1 MNKNLLLL
9 LLLLLAGEVLFSQ
22 NINGRY
28 SSSVY
33 IFERFDSS
41 YTSQNHLRAFQ
52 MLNLNLNYSNIS
64 LRSNLNL
71 ETDFA
76 QKMVSDPRVRFYNL
90 YLEARNVFD
99 IANIKIGRQP
109 IINSVVGGLMDG
121 ASVSLNKYDFKLSG
135 FLGGNV
141 PAYQKLELIENFS
154 DNYIAGAKLSTSILE
169 KFQFAIGYLNK
180 NFKPTDYKALRLDPN
195 LNPIQVLISNKS
207 NQFHYL
213 SGEVSYFSEN
223 FLFINSRYEYD
234 LNYKQTSKVEL
245 DTRYE
250 QIKDLGIN
258 LYYNYREPRIRYNS
272 IFSVF
277 DFGNTQEIET
287 GFDYKIDNNYTVLTQ
302 FGYIKYKDENSS
314 RIGIGASTK
323 WGTINYKK
331 TFGYVGQLDAVS
343 FYTAYSFLDGLITPN
358 VGLSY
363 SSYKVTKDSEKNN
376 ITTLVAGL
384 NFRPFRKLSFDLQ
397 GQYLDNKIYKNDFR
411 LFFKLNHWFNLN
423 F

>member
-1 MNKNLLLL
+1 MNKKLLLL
-9 LLLLLAGEVLFSQ
+9 LFLTFGGVLLSQ
-22 NINGRY
+22 NLNGRF

-33 IFERFDSS
+33 MFERFDSANVS
-41 YTSQNHLRAFQ
+41 ANHLRAFQ
-52 MLNLNLNYSNIS
+52 TLNLNFNYSNFS

-71 ETDFA
+71 ETDLA
-76 QKMVSDPRVRFYNL
+76 QKLDADPRLRFYNL
-90 YLEARNVFD
+90 YFEARNVFD
-99 IANIKIGRQP
+99 VANIKIGRQP

-121 ASVSLNKYDFKLSG
+121 ASISINQYDFKLSG
-135 FLGGNV
+135 FYGGNV

-154 DNYIAGAKLSTSILE
+154 DNYIAGAKLSTTIL
-169 KFQFAIGYLNK
+169 KDFQFAVGYLNK

-207 NQFHYL
+207 NQFQYL

-234 LNYKQTSKVEL
+234 LNFKKTSKIEF
-245 DTRYE
+245 DARIE
-250 QIKDLGIN
+250 QIKDLGVN
-258 LYYNYREPRIRYNS
+258 LYYNFREPRVRYNS

-277 DFGNTQEIET
+277 DYGNTQEIEA
-287 GFDYKIDNNYTVLTQ
+287 GLDYRLDKDYTLLAQ
-302 FGYIKYKDENSS
+302 FGYVKFKEDNSS
-314 RIGIGASTK
+314 RLGIGAATK
-323 WGTINYKK
+323 FGTVNYKK
-331 TFGYVGQLDAVS
+331 TFGYAGEMDAVS
-343 FYTAYSFLDGLITPN
+343 VYTAYTFLDGLITPN

-363 SSYKVTKDSEKNN
+363 SSYKVSKDSETNN
-376 ITTLVAGL
+376 ITTLVAGI

>member
-1 MNKNLLLL
+1 MNKKLLLL
-9 LLLLLAGEVLFSQ
+9 LFLTLGGILFSQ
-22 NINGRY
+22 NLNGRF

-33 IFERFDSS
+33 MFERFDSADV
-41 YTSQNHLRAFQ
+41 SQNHVRAYQ
-52 MLNLNLNYSNIS
+52 MLNLNFNYYNFS

-71 ETDFA
+71 ETDLA
-76 QKMVSDPRVRFYNL
+76 QKLDADPRLRFYNL
-90 YLEARNVFD
+90 YFEARNVFD

-121 ASVSLNKYDFKLSG
+121 ASISINQYDFKLSG
-135 FLGGNV
+135 FYGGNV

-154 DNYIAGAKLSTSILE
+154 DNYIAGAKLSTTIL
-169 KFQFAIGYLNK
+169 KDFQFAVGYLNK
-180 NFKPTDYKALRLDPN
+180 NFKPTDYNALRLDPN

-207 NQFHYL
+207 NQFQYL
-213 SGEVSYFSEN
+213 SGEASYFSEN

-234 LNYKQTSKVEL
+234 LNFKKTSKVEF
-245 DTRYE
+245 DARIE
-250 QIKDLGIN
+250 QIKDLGVN
-258 LYYNYREPRIRYNS
+258 LYYNFREPRVRYNS

-277 DFGNTQEIET
+277 DYGNTQEIEA
-287 GFDYKIDNNYTVLTQ
+287 GLDYKLDKDYTLLAQ
-302 FGYIKYKDENSS
+302 FGYVKFKDENSS
-314 RIGIGASTK
+314 RLGIGAATK
-323 WGTINYKK
+323 FGTVNYKK
-331 TFGYVGQLDAVS
+331 TFGYAGEMDAVS
-343 FYTAYSFLDGLITPN
+343 VYTAYTFLDGLITPN

-363 SSYKVTKDSEKNN
+363 SSYKVSKDSETNN

>member
-1 MNKNLLLL
+1 MKKQILLILL
-9 LLLLLAGEVLFSQ
+9 FFLSGSLFSQ
-22 NINGRY
+22 NLNGRF
-28 SSSVY
+28 SSAVY
-33 IFERFDSS
+33 MFERFDSS
-41 YTSQNHLRAFQ
+41 NVSQNHIRAYQ
-52 MLNLNLNYSNIS
+52 MLNLNFNYKNFS

-76 QKMVSDPRVRFYNL
+76 QKLVNDPRLRFYSL
-90 YLEARNVFD
+90 YLEARDVLD

-121 ASVSLNKYDFKLSG
+121 ASISLSKYDFKLSG
-135 FLGGNV
+135 FYGGNV

-154 DNYIAGAKLSTSILE
+154 DNFIAGARLSTSILE
-169 KFQFAIGYLNK
+169 NFNFAVGYLNK
-180 NFKPTDYKALRLDPN
+180 NFKPIDYKALRLDPN

-207 NQFHYL
+207 NQFQYL
-213 SGEVSYFSEN
+213 SGEASYFSEN

-234 LNYKQTSKVEL
+234 LNFKQTSKVEF
-245 DTRYE
+245 DARIE
-250 QIKDLGIN
+250 KVKDLGIN

-277 DFGNTQEIET
+277 DYGNTQEIEV
-287 GFDYKIDNNYTVLTQ
+287 GLDYKIDNNFTILSQ
-302 FGYIKYKDENSS
+302 FGYVKFKDDNSS
-314 RIGIGASTK
+314 RLGVGASTK
-323 WGTINYKK
+323 YGTINYRK
-331 TFGYVGQLDAVS
+331 TFGYAGEMDAIS
-343 FYTAYSFLDGLITPN
+343 LYSAYTFLDGLVTPN
-358 VGLSY
+358 IGLSY
-363 SSYKVTKDSEKNN
+363 SSYKVSKDSETNN

-411 LFFKLNHWFNLN
+411 LFLKLNHWFNLN

>member
-1 MNKNLLLL
+1 MNKKLLLL
-9 LLLLLAGEVLFSQ
+9 LFLTVGGVLFSQ
-22 NINGRY
+22 NLNGRF

-33 IFERFDSS
+33 MFERFDSADV
-41 YTSQNHLRAFQ
+41 SQNHVRAYQ
-52 MLNLNLNYSNIS
+52 MLNLNFNYNDFS

-71 ETDFA
+71 ETDLA
-76 QKMVSDPRVRFYNL
+76 QKLDADPRLRFYNL
-90 YLEARNVFD
+90 YFEARNVFD
-99 IANIKIGRQP
+99 VANIKIGRQP

-121 ASVSLNKYDFKLSG
+121 ASISINQYDFKLSG
-135 FLGGNV
+135 FYGGNV

-154 DNYIAGAKLSTSILE
+154 DNYIAGAKLSTTIL
-169 KFQFAIGYLNK
+169 KDFQFAVGYLNK
-180 NFKPTDYKALRLDPN
+180 NFKPTEYNALRLDPN

-207 NQFHYL
+207 NQFQYL
-213 SGEVSYFSEN
+213 SGEASYFSEN

-234 LNYKQTSKVEL
+234 LNFKKTSKVEF
-245 DTRYE
+245 DARIE
-250 QIKDLGIN
+250 QIKDLGVN
-258 LYYNYREPRIRYNS
+258 LYYNFREPRVRYNS

-277 DFGNTQEIET
+277 DYGNTQEIEA
-287 GFDYKIDNNYTVLTQ
+287 GLDYKLDRDYTLLAQ
-302 FGYIKYKDENSS
+302 FGYVKFKDENSS
-314 RIGIGASTK
+314 RLGIGAATK
-323 WGTINYKK
+323 FGTVNYKK
-331 TFGYVGQLDAVS
+331 TFGYAGEMDAVS
-343 FYTAYSFLDGLITPN
+343 VYTAYTFLDGLITPN

-363 SSYKVTKDSEKNN
+363 SSYKVSKDSETNN

>member
-1 MNKNLLLL
+1 MNKKLLLL
-9 LLLLLAGEVLFSQ
+9 LFLTFGGVLLSQ
-22 NINGRY
+22 NLNGRF

-33 IFERFDSS
+33 MFERFDSADVS
-41 YTSQNHLRAFQ
+41 ANHLRAFQ
-52 MLNLNLNYSNIS
+52 TLNLNFNYSNFS

-71 ETDFA
+71 ETDLA
-76 QKMVSDPRVRFYNL
+76 QKLDADPRLRFYNL
-90 YLEARNVFD
+90 YFEARNVFD
-99 IANIKIGRQP
+99 VANIKIGRQP

-121 ASVSLNKYDFKLSG
+121 ASISINQYDFKLSG
-135 FLGGNV
+135 FYGGNV

-154 DNYIAGAKLSTSILE
+154 DNYIAGAKLSTTIL
-169 KFQFAIGYLNK
+169 KDFQFAVGYLNK

-207 NQFHYL
+207 NQFQYL

-234 LNYKQTSKVEL
+234 LNFKKTSKIEF
-245 DTRYE
+245 DARIE
-250 QIKDLGIN
+250 QIKDLGVN
-258 LYYNYREPRIRYNS
+258 LYYNFREPRVRYNS

-277 DFGNTQEIET
+277 DYGNTQEIEA
-287 GFDYKIDNNYTVLTQ
+287 GLDYRLDKDYTLLAQ
-302 FGYIKYKDENSS
+302 FGYVKFKEDNSS
-314 RIGIGASTK
+314 RLGIGAATK
-323 WGTINYKK
+323 FGTVNYKK
-331 TFGYVGQLDAVS
+331 TFGYAGEMDAVS
-343 FYTAYSFLDGLITPN
+343 IYTAYSFFDGLITPN

-363 SSYKVTKDSEKNN
+363 SSYKVSKDSETNN
-376 ITTLVAGL
+376 ITTLVAGI

>member
-1 MNKNLLLL
+1 MKKQILLILL
-9 LLLLLAGEVLFSQ
+9 FFLSGSLFSQ
-22 NINGRY
+22 NLNGRF
-28 SSSVY
+28 SSAVY
-33 IFERFDSS
+33 MFERFDSS
-41 YTSQNHLRAFQ
+41 NVSQNHIRAYQ
-52 MLNLNLNYSNIS
+52 MLNLNFNYKNFS

-76 QKMVSDPRVRFYNL
+76 QKLVDDPRLRFYSL
-90 YLEARNVFD
+90 YLEARDVLD

-121 ASVSLNKYDFKLSG
+121 ASISLSKYDFKLSG
-135 FLGGNV
+135 FYGGNV

-154 DNYIAGAKLSTSILE
+154 DNFIAGARLSTSILE
-169 KFQFAIGYLNK
+169 NFNFAVGYLNK
-180 NFKPTDYKALRLDPN
+180 NFKPIDYKALRLDPN

-207 NQFHYL
+207 NQFQYL
-213 SGEVSYFSEN
+213 SGEASYFSEN

-234 LNYKQTSKVEL
+234 LNFKQTSKVEF
-245 DTRYE
+245 DARIE
-250 QIKDLGIN
+250 KVKDLGVN

-277 DFGNTQEIET
+277 DYGNTQEIEA
-287 GFDYKIDNNYTVLTQ
+287 GLDYKIDNNYTLLAQ
-302 FGYIKYKDENSS
+302 FGYVKFKDDNSS
-314 RIGIGASTK
+314 RLGVGASTK
-323 WGTINYKK
+323 YGTINYRK
-331 TFGYVGQLDAVS
+331 TFGYAGEMDAIS
-343 FYTAYSFLDGLITPN
+343 LYSAYTFLDGFITPN
-358 VGLSY
+358 IGLSY
-363 SSYKVTKDSEKNN
+363 SSFKVSKDSETNN

-411 LFFKLNHWFNLN
+411 LFLKLNHWFNLN

>member
-1 MNKNLLLL
+1 M
-9 LLLLLAGEVLFSQ
+9 
-22 NINGRY
+22 
-28 SSSVY
+28 
-33 IFERFDSS
+33 FERFDSS
-41 YTSQNHLRAFQ
+41 NVSQNHIRAYQ
-52 MLNLNLNYSNIS
+52 MLNLNFNYKNFS

-76 QKMVSDPRVRFYNL
+76 QKLVNDPRLRFYSL
-90 YLEARNVFD
+90 YLEARDVLD

-121 ASVSLNKYDFKLSG
+121 ASISLSKYDFKLSG
-135 FLGGNV
+135 FYGGNV

-154 DNYIAGAKLSTSILE
+154 DNFIAGARLSTSILE
-169 KFQFAIGYLNK
+169 NFNFAVGYLNK
-180 NFKPTDYKALRLDPN
+180 NFKPIDYKALRLDPN

-207 NQFHYL
+207 NQFQYL
-213 SGEVSYFSEN
+213 SGEASYFSEN

-234 LNYKQTSKVEL
+234 LNFKQTSKVEF
-245 DTRYE
+245 DARIE
-250 QIKDLGIN
+250 KVKDLGIN

-277 DFGNTQEIET
+277 DYGNTQEIEV
-287 GFDYKIDNNYTVLTQ
+287 GLDYKIDNNFTILSQ
-302 FGYIKYKDENSS
+302 FGYVKFKDDNSS
-314 RIGIGASTK
+314 RLGVGASTK
-323 WGTINYKK
+323 YGTINYRK
-331 TFGYVGQLDAVS
+331 TFGYAGEMDAIS
-343 FYTAYSFLDGLITPN
+343 LYSAYTFLDGLVTPN
-358 VGLSY
+358 IGLSY
-363 SSYKVTKDSEKNN
+363 SSYKVSKDSETNN

-411 LFFKLNHWFNLN
+411 LFLKLNHWFNLN